1 LNRIYADRNIQYG
14 QRGGGFTANM
24 EVGRGNPKS
33 QEGEILHPAKGI
45 TIYIER
51 R

>member
-1 LNRIYADRNIQYG
+1 MQTGIFNTVRG
-14 QRGGGFTANM
+14 GGGFTANM